1 MRKKGA
7 WVALTVCGSARKLP
21 VLESFFEQGCDY
33 FFCFVPWSRVMEEE
47 TTAQRV
53 FTISEVNALIPA
65 LSSLVGDQLREQS
78 EIEQG
83 LAELVRLTG
92 EPPRS
97 LKSAQ
102 GDTGEIQ
109 RLKDALRRRITRYET
124 GWQRVQ
130 TWGGVVKDP
139 QTGLVDF
146 YGRVD
151 GKLVWLCW
159 RYGEDSLGYYHE
171 LTAGYSGRRPLSA
184 EVRRKLVN

>member
-1 MRKKGA
+1 
-7 WVALTVCGSARKLP
+7 
-21 VLESFFEQGCDY
+21 
-33 FFCFVPWSRVMEEE
+33 MEEQA
-47 TTAQRV
+47 TAQRI

-78 EIEQG
+78 EIEQR
-83 LAELVRLTG
+83 LAELMRLTG

-97 LKSAQ
+97 LEPSER
-102 GDTGEIQ
+102 DSREVN
-109 RLKDALRRRITRYET
+109 RLKGDLRSRISHYET
-124 GWQRVQ
+124 GWQCVQ
-130 TWGGVVKDP
+130 KWGGVIKDP

>member
-1 MRKKGA
+1 
-7 WVALTVCGSARKLP
+7 
-21 VLESFFEQGCDY
+21 
-33 FFCFVPWSRVMEEE
+33 MEEE
-47 TTAQRV
+47 AIAQRV

-65 LSSLVGDQLREQS
+65 LSSLVGEQLREQS
-78 EIEQG
+78 EIEHG
-83 LAELVRLTG
+83 LAELMRLTG

-97 LKSAQ
+97 LEPTGHDSA
-102 GDTGEIQ
+102 EVH
-109 RLKDALRRRITRYET
+109 RLKGDLRSRISRYET
-124 GWQRVQ
+124 GWQCVQ
-130 TWGGVVKDP
+130 KWGGVIKDP

>member
-1 MRKKGA
+1 
-7 WVALTVCGSARKLP
+7 
-21 VLESFFEQGCDY
+21 
-33 FFCFVPWSRVMEEE
+33 MEEQ
-47 TTAQRV
+47 TATQRI

-65 LSSLVGDQLREQS
+65 LSSLVGDQLMEQS
-78 EIEQG
+78 EIEHG
-83 LAELVRLTG
+83 LAELMRLTG

-97 LKSAQ
+97 LEPGAN
-102 GDTGEIQ
+102 DTAEVL
-109 RLKDALRRRITRYET
+109 RLKHGLRGRISRYET

-130 TWGGVVKDP
+130 KWGGVIKDP

-171 LTAGYSGRRPLSA
+171 LTAGLSGRRPLSA

>member
-1 MRKKGA
+1 
-7 WVALTVCGSARKLP
+7 
-21 VLESFFEQGCDY
+21 
-33 FFCFVPWSRVMEEE
+33 MEEQ
-47 TTAQRV
+47 TTGQRV

-65 LSSLVGDQLREQS
+65 LSSLVHDQLREQS
-78 EIEQG
+78 EIEHG
-83 LAELVRLTG
+83 LAELMRLTG

-97 LKSAQ
+97 LELSSR
-102 GDTGEIQ
+102 DSHEVR
-109 RLKDALRRRITRYET
+109 RLKLDLRARIGRYET

-130 TWGGVVKDP
+130 RWGGVVKDP

-171 LTAGYSGRRPLSA
+171 LTSGYPGRRPLSA

>member
-1 MRKKGA
+1 
-7 WVALTVCGSARKLP
+7 
-21 VLESFFEQGCDY
+21 
-33 FFCFVPWSRVMEEE
+33 MEEQ
-47 TTAQRV
+47 TATQRI

-78 EIEQG
+78 DIEHG
-83 LAELVRLTG
+83 LAELMRLTG

-97 LKSAQ
+97 LELNRNDSA
-102 GDTGEIQ
+102 EVV
-109 RLKDALRRRITRYET
+109 RLKADLRSRISRYET

-130 TWGGVVKDP
+130 KWGGVVKDP

-146 YGRVD
+146 YGRVE
-151 GKLVWLCW
+151 GKVVWLCW

-171 LTAGYSGRRPLSA
+171 LTSGYSGRRPLSA

>member
-1 MRKKGA
+1 
-7 WVALTVCGSARKLP
+7 
-21 VLESFFEQGCDY
+21 
-33 FFCFVPWSRVMEEE
+33 MEEQ
-47 TTAQRV
+47 TAAQRV

-65 LSSLVGDQLREQS
+65 LSSLVQDQLREQS
-78 EIEQG
+78 DIEHG

-97 LKSAQ
+97 LDLSERDSA
-102 GDTGEIQ
+102 EVV
-109 RLKDALRRRITRYET
+109 RLKRDLRKRIARYET

-130 TWGGVVKDP
+130 KWGGVIKDP
-139 QTGLVDF
+139 QAGLVDF

-159 RYGEDSLGYYHE
+159 RYGEDTLGYYHE

-184 EVRRKLVN
+184 DVRRKLVN

>member
-1 MRKKGA
+1 
-7 WVALTVCGSARKLP
+7 
-21 VLESFFEQGCDY
+21 
-33 FFCFVPWSRVMEEE
+33 MEEQA
-47 TTAQRV
+47 TAQRI

-65 LSSLVGDQLREQS
+65 LSTLVGEQLREQS
-78 EIEQG
+78 DIEHG
-83 LAELVRLTG
+83 LAELMRLTG

-97 LKSAQ
+97 LKSASE
-102 GDTGEIQ
+102 DTSEVQ
-109 RLKDALRRRITRYET
+109 RLKAALRGRIARYET
-124 GWQRVQ
+124 GWQRIQ
-130 TWGGVVKDP
+130 KWGGVIKDP

-171 LTAGYSGRRPLSA
+171 LTSGYAGRRPLSA

>member
-1 MRKKGA
+1 
-7 WVALTVCGSARKLP
+7 
-21 VLESFFEQGCDY
+21 
-33 FFCFVPWSRVMEEE
+33 MEEQ
-47 TTAQRV
+47 TATQRV

-78 EIEQG
+78 DIEHG
-83 LAELVRLTG
+83 LAELMRLTG

-97 LKSAQ
+97 LNERTTDSA
-102 GDTGEIQ
+102 EVR
-109 RLKDALRRRITRYET
+109 RLKRDLRKRISRYET
-124 GWQRVQ
+124 GWQRVR

-171 LTAGYSGRRPLSA
+171 LTAGYPGRRPLSA
-184 EVRRKLVN
+184 DVKRRLVN